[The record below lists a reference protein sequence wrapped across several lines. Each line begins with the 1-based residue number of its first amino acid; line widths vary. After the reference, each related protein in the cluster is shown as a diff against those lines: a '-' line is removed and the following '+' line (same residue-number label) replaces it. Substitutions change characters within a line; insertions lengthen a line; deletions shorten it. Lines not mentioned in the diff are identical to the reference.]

1 MKKLFPILL
10 ISTLFFVTASSA
22 QGASASLYLSPPTG
36 TYRVGDIFAVAV
48 TVDSEGEA
56 INVAEGT
63 LIFDPDELNVVSISK
78 SDSIFTLWTTE
89 PIFSN
94 SDGTINFGGGTPNNF
109 IGSSGTII
117 TISFRAEIIGASNVD
132 FSTGSVLA
140 ADHKGTNVLASM
152 GSGTYVI
159 QPKIVLPLVD
169 EYIPPENAPT
179 APIISSSTHP
189 YPDRWY
195 LNNDPEFTWEVPE
208 DITGVKLLVNHKPI
222 DTPTVFY
229 SEPISEKRLEDLAD
243 GVWYLHAQLE
253 NKFGWGGISHFKF
266 QIDTT
271 LLEPPIIT
279 EYPKELISGFP
290 LLIKGISVPEV
301 TIKVYI
307 QREGKIETGQIQ
319 SDKDGN
325 WFYIHDRILEK
336 GVYTIFAEA
345 INLKGA
351 KSNPS
356 EKVVIYIAPPA
367 CVRIGEKIIDY
378 LSITIPLL
386 VLIVA
391 VISGF
396 LWIWR
401 NIKPKRRK
409 LEEEATEAEKALYQ
423 AFKDLRKEVKEQVA
437 KLDGKPGLSEK
448 EKKICHDL
456 KKALKNSEKF
466 IEKEIRDIIKE
477 LE

>member
-1 MKKLFPILL
+1 MTNNKARILNSKFQISKINIFGILAVFWIFAFLFL
-10 ISTLFFVTASSA
+10 TLASGTNA
-22 QGASASLYLSPPTG
+22 ASASLYLSPSSG
-36 TYRVGDIFAVAV
+36 TFTAGGTFSVKVK
-48 TVDSEGEA
+48 VDSEGEA
-56 INVAEGT
+56 INAAEGT
-63 LIFDPDELNVVSISK
+63 LTFDPDELNVVSISK

-89 PIFSN
+89 PTFSN
-94 SDGTINFGGGTPNNF
+94 SDGTVSFGGGTPESF
-109 IGSSGTII
+109 TGSSGTII
-117 TISFRAEIIGASNVD
+117 TIIFRAETIGASNIE

-159 QPKIVLPLVD
+159 QPKTVLPPVE
-169 EYIPPENAPT
+169 EYVPPENAPT
-179 APIISSSTHP
+179 APSISSSTHP
-189 YPDRWY
+189 DPDNWY
-195 LNNDPEFTWEVPE
+195 SNNDPKFNWEVPE

-229 SEPISEKRLEDLAD
+229 SEPISEKQLEDLAD
-243 GVWYLHAQLE
+243 GVWYFHAQLQ

-271 LLEPPIIT
+271 LLDPPMIT

-290 LLIKGISVPEV
+290 LLIKGISAPEV

-307 QREGKIETGQIQ
+307 QKEGKIETGQIQ
-319 SDKDGN
+319 SDEEGN

-356 EKVVIYIAPPA
+356 EKVVTYIAPPA
-367 CVRIGEKIIDY
+367 FVRIGGKIIDY

-386 VLIVA
+386 VLTA
-391 VISGF
+391 TVISGF
-396 LWIWR
+396 FWIWR
-401 NIKPKRRK
+401 NIKQKRRK
-409 LEEEATEAEKALYQ
+409 LERETTEAEKALYQ

-437 KLDGKPGLSEK
+437 KMDGKPG
-448 EKKICHDL
+448 
-456 KKALKNSEKF
+456 
-466 IEKEIRDIIKE
+466 
-477 LE
+477 